1 MQSTDVAALL
11 RLLLMLAYPF
21 LAQAASMRESGT
33 LAAIAALDM
42 LAFLWAEPLVRRR
55 AWAWLGFI
63 GAIAGAVWL
72 AGSRWA
78 LLPLLLAPPLFMA
91 MIAWLF
97 ARTLLRRRVPL
108 ITRLVAALD
117 GSTPQTL
124 EPELYRYSHRLTGLW
139 AVALA
144 VLALF
149 NLGLAMIATPRGI
162 LPTLGIQPAITVTDA
177 QWSWFANWI
186 NYGLVG
192 LIFLAEFIYRKRRFP
207 GRYKSL
213 LDFGRKV
220 AGLGPAFWRDLLK

>member
-1 MQSTDVAALL
+1 MQASDAAALL
-11 RLLLMLAYPF
+11 RLLLMVAYPF

-33 LAAIAALDM
+33 LAALAAIDM
-42 LAFLWAEPLVRRR
+42 LAFIWAEPLVRGR
-55 AWAWLGFI
+55 AWAWLGFLA
-63 GAIAGAVWL
+63 AIAGTIWL

-91 MIAWLF
+91 MIAWMF
-97 ARTLLRRRVPL
+97 GRTLLHGRVPL

-124 EPELYRYSHRLTGLW
+124 EGDLYRYSHRLTGLW
-139 AVALA
+139 AGALGL
-144 VLALF
+144 LALV

-162 LPTLGIQPAITVTDA
+162 LPTLGIQPAATVTDA

-192 LIFLAEFIYRKRRFP
+192 LIFIAEFLYRKRRFP

>member
-63 GAIAGAVWL
+63 AAIAGAVWL

-97 ARTLLRRRVPL
+97 ARTLLAGRVPL

-139 AVALA
+139 ALALS

-192 LIFLAEFIYRKRRFP
+192 LIFLAEFLYRKRRFP

-220 AGLGPAFWRDLLK
+220 AGLSPAFWRDLLK